1 MCGIVVINRGEKE
14 ISTPRQF
21 EQHFGFKAPKEYY
34 YNEIDI
40 DCCLCQVDVYKA
52 LNDHNIP
59 YKNDCGDVYV
69 GDLKNVVGDNE

>member
-14 ISTPRQF
+14 IGTPRQF
-21 EQHFGFKAPKEYY
+21 EQHFGFKAPKEDY

-40 DCCLCQVDVYKA
+40 DCCLCQVDVEKA
-52 LNDHNIP
+52 LNEHNIP
-59 YKNDCGDVYV
+59 FKTDCSDVYV